1 MLGATARRHRRG
13 SGDFAMGFTHTGRW
27 FALAARNARWRV
39 AKSEA
44 ENAQL
49 RTRMEPPER
58 RLK

>member
-1 MLGATARRHRRG
+1 
-13 SGDFAMGFTHTGRW
+13 MGFTHTGRW

-49 RTRMEPPER
+49 RTRLEPPER